1 VKKEETKKEIIGSW
15 SMQNLKTN
23 RFGLHYAL
31 TQLGV
36 TTDAELNQVVDLVPK
51 LDNEK
56 KTQDTLIAFIMSNIE
71 SFWGK

>member
-1 VKKEETKKEIIGSW
+1 MKKEETKKEIIGSW

-51 LDNEK
+51 
-56 KTQDTLIAFIMSNIE
+56 
-71 SFWGK
+71 